1 VPAGLRFTDTLL
13 RESGCTPDKM
23 GTRTPLIL
31 IHGLDGT
38 SSIPPTSAY
47 LTVFENLSLYLT
59 QQDPSFSQNYKI
71 FTYHYLSNEYT
82 VSQIGAALET
92 WLDYFRQSW
101 DPYGEGDTPFDRD
114 IVIIGHSMGG
124 LVARALMNEDTI
136 SAGAKN
142 GQAAGERV
150 IRAIT
155 LATPHHGTALVNSST
170 LCLRNQTPSSWPLVM
185 STLDLGWL
193 GTDCYTD
200 IALPNRGDLLCD
212 TYCANDIFS
221 STPTLYSGD
230 DVNEWLINL
239 ASTYNSKV
247 NAYYGSLGSY
257 GEVPTYGADDATAI
271 YTELVTLALALG
283 EESLQPSSTAGL
295 TPAELADFHELLQL
309 MSIIQERI
317 DLDDWSGDLT
327 SVLNDGAV
335 PEISA
340 SFEGATVAKRV
351 SCVTSDHVD
360 MLEGTGGLCTDQTTN
375 LTGTLFPVLDADL
388 ESLVPSGTGPLA
400 SLSPTSLSFA
410 GQGLGTTSGSQ
421 PVTLSNT
428 GNAALAIT
436 GMATSAN
443 FRQTNNC
450 GTSVAAGSSCTI
462 NVTFTPTATGTLT
475 GTLTITD
482 NSNGVAG
489 STQSVALSGTGQ
501 DFTLA
506 VSSGSPTSTTVAPGQ
521 AATYTLSVEGQGGSN
536 QTVTFTCTGA
546 PSEAAC
552 TVSPNPLTAGSSA
565 TNITVSVAT
574 TGPSLSV
581 PRSRPLPPA
590 PPLSPWPTGS
600 LILAV
605 LLSGVAW
612 VVRGWEQPQLSRVCA
627 TFVTLA
633 AGLLL
638 ILAMAGCGGGG
649 VGTNVTSNPGTPAGT
664 YTLTVTGSTGMGA
677 ASLSHSVTLTLNVS

>member
-1 VPAGLRFTDTLL
+1 VATAP
-13 RESGCTPDKM
+13 
-23 GTRTPLIL
+23 
-31 IHGLDGT
+31 
-38 SSIPPTSAY
+38 
-47 LTVFENLSLYLT
+47 
-59 QQDPSFSQNYKI
+59 
-71 FTYHYLSNEYT
+71 
-82 VSQIGAALET
+82 
-92 WLDYFRQSW
+92 
-101 DPYGEGDTPFDRD
+101 
-114 IVIIGHSMGG
+114 
-124 LVARALMNEDTI
+124 VARV
-136 SAGAKN
+136 S
-142 GQAAGERV
+142 
-150 IRAIT
+150 
-155 LATPHHGTALVNSST
+155 
-170 LCLRNQTPSSWPLVM
+170 PSSL
-185 STLDLGWL
+185 T
-193 GTDCYTD
+193 
-200 IALPNRGDLLCD
+200 
-212 TYCANDIFS
+212 F
-221 STPTLYSGD
+221 
-230 DVNEWLINL
+230 INQ
-239 ASTYNSKV
+239 N
-247 NAYYGSLGSY
+247 
-257 GEVPTYGADDATAI
+257 
-271 YTELVTLALALG
+271 
-283 EESLQPSSTAGL
+283 
-295 TPAELADFHELLQL
+295 
-309 MSIIQERI
+309 
-317 DLDDWSGDLT
+317 
-327 SVLNDGAV
+327 
-335 PEISA
+335 
-340 SFEGATVAKRV
+340 
-351 SCVTSDHVD
+351 
-360 MLEGTGGLCTDQTTN
+360 
-375 LTGTLFPVLDADL
+375 
-388 ESLVPSGTGPLA
+388 
-400 SLSPTSLSFA
+400 
-410 GQGLGTTSGSQ
+410 LGTTSTSQ

-428 GNAALAIT
+428 GSGALTIASI
-436 GMATSAN
+436 ATSAN
-443 FRQTNNC
+443 FGQTNNC
-450 GTSVAAGSSCTI
+450 GSSVAASGSCTI
-462 NVTFTPTATGTLT
+462 NVTFSPNATGPLT

-489 STQSVALSGTGQ
+489 NTQSVALSGTGQ